1 MNGAA
6 RPRARA
12 AAARRVAGFT
22 LLEAIVALVIFSM
35 GAFALYGW
43 LATNVQTL
51 ERIQARRDAAAV
63 RASALDMLELV
74 NPMAEADGRRALGR
88 FEVRWRAR
96 PLAPPREGVTQVG
109 LPTLFQVGLYEV
121 DVRVLSQAREVDRFS
136 VRRVGYRQVGSLE
149 LD

>member
-1 MNGAA
+1 MSRARGGR
-6 RPRARA
+6 RPRPRS
-12 AAARRVAGFT
+12 AGFT
-22 LLEAIVALVIFSM
+22 LLEAIVALVVFSM

-43 LATNVQTL
+43 LATNVRTL

-74 NPMAEADGRRALGR
+74 NPMAEPEGRRALGR
-88 FEVRWRAR
+88 FELRWQARA
-96 PLAPPREGVTQVG
+96 LAAPRQGVTQVG
-109 LPTLFQVGLYEV
+109 LPNLFQVGLYDV
-121 DVRVLSQAREVDRFS
+121 DVRVLTHAREVDRFS

>member
-1 MNGAA
+1 MTGAA
-6 RPRARA
+6 MPGARLRRARRA
-12 AAARRVAGFT
+12 AGFT

-63 RASALDMLELV
+63 RSSALDLMELV
-74 NPMAEADGRRALGR
+74 NPMAQPEGRRALGR

-96 PLAPPREGVTQVG
+96 ELAPPRQGVTQVG

-121 DVRVLSQAREVDRFS
+121 DVRVLSQARELDRFS
-136 VRRVGYRQVGSLE
+136 VRRVGYRQVGKME